1 MAAADERINRA
12 LALTLE
18 RHASRDPGSRGTL
31 KRTNVVCHPGS
42 QPQKVIALGTE
53 QAALQRTP
61 VRYRSSSPGTHD
73 STPTDAGTRDMT
85 HGVTTNKGAYPNT
98 IEVTRGVE
106 TGTDN
111 VDDRGGD
118 VVMTESGEG
127 ATGKATAA
135 QPSASGSEVRTS
147 FGSE

>member
-12 LALTLE
+12 LA
-18 RHASRDPGSRGTL
+18 ASRDPGSRGIL
-31 KRTNVVCHPGS
+31 KRMNVVCHPES
-42 QPQKVIALGTE
+42 QPQKEIALDTE
-53 QAALQRTP
+53 EAALQRTP
-61 VRYRSSSPGTHD
+61 VRYRSSSPGTHA

-85 HGVTTNKGAYPNT
+85 HGVTTNKGAYPSTN
-98 IEVTRGVE
+98 EVMRGVE

-127 ATGKATAA
+127 ATGKEKAA
-135 QPSASGSEVRTS
+135 QASASGSEVRTS
-147 FGSE
+147 FG